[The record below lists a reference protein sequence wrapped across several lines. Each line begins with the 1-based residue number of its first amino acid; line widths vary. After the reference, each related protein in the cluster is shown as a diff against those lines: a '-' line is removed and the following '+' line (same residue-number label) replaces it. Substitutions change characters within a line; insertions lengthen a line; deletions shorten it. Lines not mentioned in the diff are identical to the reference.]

1 MPVSYV
7 LYLLVLLIFIIIV
20 KTPNT
25 DNNLAN
31 KTTFSKTG
39 RQTYFL

>member
-31 KTTFSKTG
+31 KMTFSKTE